1 MQIDSSNS
9 RRAQPEGADS
19 AYRVPVG
26 AILLVMTIAGILSQ
40 LSVGLVDAWLM
51 SAAAVALGAAAVLLR
66 LPRSSASAGTLAAPA
81 LPTTPLRPAAAV
93 TGMLFSLHRRRM
105 AATCSVVVGETTADA
120 IWPI

>member
-1 MQIDSSNS
+1 VQIDSSNS

-40 LSVGLVDAWLM
+40 LSVGLVEAWLM

-66 LPRSSASAGTLAAPA
+66 LPRNSDR
-81 LPTTPLRPAAAV
+81 LPQ
-93 TGMLFSLHRRRM
+93 RRR
-105 AATCSVVVGETTADA
+105 GDGRFLLRQRPEG
-120 IWPI
+120 WPVHCRRVAQ